1 MRSPRSFAG
10 WGGVAFA
17 ILFFAAM
24 LAGNPPGGNYSASEV
39 AGYVAGGH
47 RTAVFASVYLAI
59 AGAIGMVALVSDL
72 RTRLVPG
79 TAARTFAGC
88 GLVGAAAL
96 AIGWCISTT
105 NPLSMTLGGGKAL
118 DPRVMYAFSQA
129 GLVVGFAAGGIM
141 LGAALLVLAVNSSGE
156 LPTWLRWL
164 TGVAG
169 VLGLAS
175 PAFFPFFALLLW
187 SLVIGIWTLTSDSAA
202 APQTARPAP
211 TFN

>member
-1 MRSPRSFAG
+1 
-10 WGGVAFA
+10 
-17 ILFFAAM
+17 
-24 LAGNPPGGNYSASEV
+24 
-39 AGYVAGGH
+39 
-47 RTAVFASVYLAI
+47 
-59 AGAIGMVALVSDL
+59 
-72 RTRLVPG
+72 
-79 TAARTFAGC
+79 
-88 GLVGAAAL
+88 
-96 AIGWCISTT
+96 
-105 NPLSMTLGGGKAL
+105 
-118 DPRVMYAFSQA
+118 
-129 GLVVGFAAGGIM
+129 LVVGFAAGGIM